1 MSSITTS
8 STISSIAGGNL
19 SPSQRT
25 RLGVLLEQYL
35 VGLESGL
42 PPSVEELTRNDPEL
56 AEAMA
61 ECVAGLLALHAMA
74 ADVGSNE
81 GSARAGVVSDP
92 GSESDFKTSRRLG
105 DFNLHEEL
113 GRGGMGVVFRATQRS
128 LNRTVAIK
136 LLPFVSAMNSSQ
148 IRRFQNEAEYAASL
162 NHPNIVPV
170 YAFGLEDGIHYY
182 AMQWIDGQSLDQW
195 MRSLQA
201 SDTPIPSLTEKID
214 WQTIVNWCIQA
225 ADGLHAAHEAGVIHR
240 DVKPSNLLVDRAGKL
255 WLSDFGLARVPN
267 EVSLTRTGDIIGTV
281 KYMSPEQA
289 AGRSALVDARSDVYS
304 LGVTLRELLHC
315 AMESHHELDSIADF
329 QVLSRPRA
337 TISRKFRSLPSD
349 LWTVIAK
356 ATSESPERRYDS
368 AQLFAD
374 DLSRVLR
381 GERTLARPPSA
392 IDRFARWCSKH
403 RKIVAAATL
412 LGILL
417 TASSMLLSTVFL
429 AQKHEAD
436 INRERAKQSATLA
449 RDAVDR
455 LGSRVAEL
463 LADNPSAILI
473 RKQLLEE
480 TLEYYES
487 FVSMSGEDPSLR
499 QDLASTHEKIGSLLL
514 EIRNTP
520 KAIEAFQQADEILE
534 ELINKQP
541 DDQQLLL
548 KRSICENNWGR
559 ALQVAGR
566 REEAAS
572 LFVRAMERQKKLLK
586 ESEVDVRSE
595 LATTENNLGLLL
607 AEIGSVQDAAKY
619 FQQAIDRLEAME
631 PEGSR
636 MAFVQ
641 LNLANTLVSQWPE
654 QAAQGAGRSIRILSR
669 QLEDQPNNIKLSIDQ
684 SRALATL
691 GSARMQQSRASE
703 ASDAFK
709 QSINLLRRLATLWPE
724 NEALQQQLAIQ
735 YSHLGLA
742 YASAGEHRQ
751 ASLSLESARELQE
764 RLVHRSPDDHVAK
777 NTLAGILHQIG
788 KLNWSLGERD
798 SARQAF
804 ENSIRFQKM
813 AIGIQ
818 PAAQQYRERLKH
830 YEDQLDAL

>member
-81 GSARAGVVSDP
+81 GSARAEVVSDP

-214 WQTIVNWCIQA
+214 WQTIVTWCIQA

-337 TISRKFRSLPSD
+337 TISRKFLSLTSD

-619 FQQAIDRLEAME
+619 FQLAIDRLEAME